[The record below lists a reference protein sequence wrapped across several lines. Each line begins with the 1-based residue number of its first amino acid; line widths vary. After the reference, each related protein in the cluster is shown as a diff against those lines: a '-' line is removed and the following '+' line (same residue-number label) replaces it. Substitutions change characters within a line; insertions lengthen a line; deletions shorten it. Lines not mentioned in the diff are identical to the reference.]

1 MTRKGFF
8 QVIAA
13 AVLGRAVVKVAPE
26 PILRTASFDIEEIAR
41 VFAIPPHMLMPLP
54 RKNGKSTFLAEVEL
68 QTRNGWITER
78 EAFKRFGAL

>member
-8 QVIAA
+8 QTIAA
-13 AVLGRAVVKVAPE
+13 AIFGPAVVKAAPE
-26 PILRTASFDIEEIAR
+26 PILRTASFDLEEIAR
-41 VFAIPPHMLMPLP
+41 LFAVPPHMLMPLP

-68 QTRNGWITER
+68 QTRYGWITER